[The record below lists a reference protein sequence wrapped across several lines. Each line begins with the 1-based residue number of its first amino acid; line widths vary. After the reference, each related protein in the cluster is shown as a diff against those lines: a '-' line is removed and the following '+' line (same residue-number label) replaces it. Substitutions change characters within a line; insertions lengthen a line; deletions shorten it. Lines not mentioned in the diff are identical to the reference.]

1 LLDTYLKA
9 ASLITRSFKTSI
21 VLWVIASLGRT
32 VAAQPSASQQ
42 NRLNVESFE
51 LVWSTLRD
59 QYWDK
64 TMAGLNWQSVHNNYI
79 KEVKAAGTADEAR
92 SVMIRMLELLPSS
105 HLAIIPGELY
115 SAGRN
120 AGNSRA
126 SEPAVDAGDQES
138 DDSGSTGLGV
148 IVIDGRIVVE
158 AVEENSGGARAGVRP
173 GWVIDSVDGAAT
185 QRLSAISSISQSRTR
200 GNLAAEIVQSWLS
213 GPVGSHARVSF
224 TNGEGK
230 AVACDIERQPSPGEV
245 VRFGNLPPER
255 VRIEHR
261 RLENGVGYIRLNLF
275 LDPPKVMPEVERS
288 VIEFANAPGIVLDIR
303 NNPGGLGIMAMGIA
317 GWFVAED
324 GQRLGTMTGRGEIM
338 NFIVNPRL
346 HAYRGRVAI
355 LVNGGSAS
363 TSEILAQGLRDL
375 GRARIFGTRT
385 AGAALP
391 SDIIRLPNGDR
402 FQYPEANYASA
413 KGRVLEGNGVEPDVV
428 IAPTIQALLSGRDL
442 ALDAASEW
450 CSGKK

>member
-9 ASLITRSFKTSI
+9 ASLITRSFKASI
-21 VLWVIASLGRT
+21 VLWAIATLGRT

-42 NRLNVESFE
+42 NRLKVDSFE

-59 QYWDK
+59 HYWDK

-79 KEVKAAGTADEAR
+79 KELKAAGTADAAR

-120 AGNSRA
+120 AGNSR
-126 SEPAVDAGDQES
+126 EPAVDAGDQEG
-138 DDSGSTGLGV
+138 DDSGSTGLDT
-148 IVIDGRIVVE
+148 IVIDGQIVVE
-158 AVEENSGGARAGVRP
+158 AVEEGSSGARAGVRP

-185 QRLSAISSISQSRTR
+185 QRLSAIGSVSQSRAR

-213 GPVGSHARVSF
+213 GPVGSHAYISF
-224 TNGEGK
+224 MNGAGK
-230 AVACDIERQPSPGEV
+230 AVACNIQRQASPGEV

-261 RLENGVGYIRLNLF
+261 RLESGVGYIRLNLF
-275 LDPPKVMPEVERS
+275 LDPPKGMPEVERS

-317 GWFVAED
+317 GWFVPED
-324 GQRLGTMTGRGEIM
+324 GQRLGTMTGRDETM

-346 HAYRGRVAI
+346 HAYQGRVAI
-355 LVNGGSAS
+355 LVNGDSAS

-375 GRARIFGTRT
+375 GRARIFGTRP

-391 SDIIRLPNGDR
+391 SHIIRLPNGDR
-402 FQYPEANYASA
+402 FQYPEAIMLPRKAVCWKETAWS
-413 KGRVLEGNGVEPDVV
+413 RML
-428 IAPTIQALLSGRDL
+428 
-442 ALDAASEW
+442 
-450 CSGKK
+450 